1 MELLGVS
8 VVTVAELK
16 RGALAASFGERRT
29 RELEDH
35 LRLYVALSIDRDI
48 AEEWARMRVRCDRLG
63 RSKNDNDLWIAA
75 TAGRY
80 GLALATLD
88 RDQLDIPG
96 LRVIAEDGVE
106 RTVPG

>member
-1 MELLGVS
+1 MS

-16 RGALAASFGERRT
+16 RGAIAAGFGERRT

-75 TAGRY
+75 TAKRY
-80 GLALATLD
+80 ALPLATLD
-88 RDQLDIPG
+88 RDQYDIPG
-96 LRVIAEDGVE
+96 LAVIQHDGTEVS
-106 RTVPG
+106 VPE

>member
-1 MELLGVS
+1 MS

-16 RGALAASFGERRT
+16 RGALAASFGPRRT

-48 AEEWARMRVRCDRLG
+48 AEEWARMRVRCDTLG

-75 TAGRY
+75 TAKRY
-80 GLALATLD
+80 GLPLASLD
-88 RDQLDIPG
+88 RDQYDIPG
-96 LRVIAEDGVE
+96 LAVIQHDGTEVS
-106 RTVPG
+106 VPE